1 MMQKIAIIEDN
12 PRDLEQILGFLTHYQ
27 QEHNLTFSVISFK
40 DPMKFLSEYRP
51 DYDLIFMD
59 IELPPFNGID
69 IARRLR
75 ETDPVVALVFITNME
90 QCAVNGYEVDALD
103 FVVKPINYYRFS
115 SMMGKALRSF
125 RRRSEKE
132 IVIRSSS
139 KIARLPISQIFYVEI
154 RDHLL
159 IYHSTQGNLEA
170 WGKLS
175 DLEKELLDFD
185 FVRCSS
191 SYLVNLRHIISVDGD
206 TVNIAGDR
214 LPISQRRRKTFYN
227 DVTNYLSGR

>member
-1 MMQKIAIIEDN
+1 MGKIAIVEDN
-12 PRDLEQILGFLTHYQ
+12 SQDLEQIRSFLTQYQ
-27 QEHNLTFSVISFK
+27 QEHSSSFSVTAFA
-40 DPMKFLSEYRP
+40 DPRKFLAEYRP
-51 DYDLIFMD
+51 DYDLVFMD

-75 ETDPVVALVFITNME
+75 EIDPVVALVFITNME

-115 SMMGKALRSF
+115 SMMNKALRNIAL
-125 RRRSEKE
+125 RSEKE
-132 IVIRSSS
+132 IIVRSSS
-139 KIARLPISQIFYVEI
+139 RIARLPISQIHYVEV

-159 IYHSTQGNLEA
+159 IYHSTQGNLDS

-175 DLEKELLDFD
+175 DIERELSGYG

-206 TVNIAGDR
+206 TVNIAGDK
-214 LPISQRRRKTFYN
+214 LPISQRRRKAFYN

>member
-1 MMQKIAIIEDN
+1 MHRIAIIEDN
-12 PRDLEQILGFLTHYQ
+12 SRDLDQILSFLSHYQ
-27 QEHNLTFSVISFK
+27 QDHSISFSITSFK
-40 DPMKFLSEYRP
+40 DPMKFLSEYRS
-51 DYDLIFMD
+51 DYDLVFMD
-59 IELPPFNGID
+59 IDLSPFNGID

-75 ETDPVVALVFITNME
+75 EIDAVVALVFITNME

-115 SMMGKALRSF
+115 SMMSKALRSIAK
-125 RRRSEKE
+125 RDEKE
-132 IVIRSSS
+132 ILLRSSS
-139 KIARLPISQIFYVEI
+139 KIARLPISQIYYVEV

-159 IYHSTQGNLEA
+159 NYHSTLGNVES

-175 DLEKELLDFD
+175 DIEKELIDYD

-206 TVNIAGDR
+206 TVNIAGEK
-214 LPISQRRRKTFYN
+214 LPISQRRKKAFYN
-227 DVTNYLSGR
+227 AVTNYLSGR